1 MALELLLLVVLRVAT
16 LFLLRAG
23 ALRTVL
29 LLEFRAV
36 DLWATAFGA
45 LLVVLLLVTVVLRGV
60 WVTVLLATVLRCG
73 DLTVDD
79 RWVTLRLPDDLVS
92 FLRTDLV
99 CTVFDLSTAVLPAT
113 LPLVRLERVPEFRA
127 TSPLWVLDA

>member
-1 MALELLLLVVLRVAT
+1 M
-16 LFLLRAG
+16 
-23 ALRTVL
+23 
-29 LLEFRAV
+29 
-36 DLWATAFGA
+36 
-45 LLVVLLLVTVVLRGV
+45 LLLVTVVLRGV